1 MGRKLTPA
9 QRERLLSP
17 ITTALIAM
25 RLGRCNHDHAHDVL
39 AQLLIAYR
47 VCQLVPR
54 HRHLRDDIR
63 AAESAVH
70 NMIERH
76 NQRTIK
82 DAYVNGTTAEIDALE
97 LAAQIYEALL
107 KTTPLRTFRRAVIN
121 VKDLI

>member
-9 QRERLLSP
+9 QRERLMSP

-25 RLGRCNHDHAHDVL
+25 RLGRCNYDHAHDVL

-76 NQRTIK
+76 NQRTVK
-82 DAYVNGTTAEIDALE
+82 DAYVNGTDDEIDALE

-121 VKDLI
+121 VKDVI

>member
-1 MGRKLTPA
+1 MVRKLTTG
-9 QRERLLSP
+9 QRERLMSP

-25 RLGRCNHDHAHDVL
+25 RLGRCSHDHAHDVL

-54 HRHLRDDIR
+54 HRHLRDDIL

-70 NMIERH
+70 NMLERYS
-76 NQRTIK
+76 QRTVK
-82 DAYVNGTTAEIDALE
+82 DAYVNGTDDEIDALE
-97 LAAQIYEALL
+97 LASQIYEALL

-121 VKDLI
+121 VKDAI

>member
-1 MGRKLTPA
+1 MGRKLTTS
-9 QRERLLSP
+9 QQERLMSP
-17 ITTALIAM
+17 IRTALIAM

-76 NQRTIK
+76 NQRTVK
-82 DAYVNGTTAEIDALE
+82 DAYVNGTDDEIDALAI
-97 LAAQIYEALL
+97 LHCQ
-107 KTTPLRTFRRAVIN
+107 LRRSWYGR
-121 VKDLI
+121 LH

>member
-1 MGRKLTPA
+1 MGRKLTTG
-9 QRERLLSP
+9 QRERLMSP

-25 RLGRCNHDHAHDVL
+25 RLGRCSHDHTHDVL

-54 HRHLRDDIR
+54 HRHLRDDIL

-70 NMIERH
+70 NMLERYS
-76 NQRTIK
+76 QRTVK
-82 DAYVNGTTAEIDALE
+82 DAYVNGTDDEIDALE
-97 LAAQIYEALL
+97 LAVQIYEALL

-121 VKDLI
+121 VKDSI